1 MQSSKNVEEH
11 PNSEKALIMSVQF
24 GRWNF
29 DGEPTSSDHL
39 EKLES
44 VIAPYGPDGGSQYS
58 RSGVTILYRAFH
70 TTEDSH
76 RALQPYVSASGSVMT
91 WDGRLDNRPELI
103 NQLGAKI
110 SEETSDVSI
119 AMAAYEKYGIDC
131 LTKFVGDWA
140 LSIWNPS
147 DRSLILAKDPIG
159 PRHLYYLLVGSQV
172 TWCTVLD
179 PLVILARKTFALDEE
194 YVAGWLSFLPA
205 LHLTP
210 YSGIRS
216 VSPASYVRI
225 QRDRCT
231 ATQYWDFQPEKRITY
246 RTDSEYEEHFR
257 IVFSESVRRR
267 LRSDRPV
274 LSELSGGVD
283 SASIVCMADSLIN
296 KNRAK
301 DCLLDTISYYIDG
314 ESNWNERPYFTK
326 IEEKRGRTGCH
337 IDLRSENVLAC
348 HDPRRDRFLATPG
361 SGASHKLI
369 ERQFAAC
376 LRSQGNRVVL
386 SGIGG
391 DEVTGGVPTP
401 IPELAD
407 LLATA
412 RIGTLARQLRLWS
425 LNKRKPTLHLLT
437 ETIAEFCAAGP
448 NGLPKHTSP
457 PPWLSSGF
465 LSRNRSMF
473 RTQEAR
479 FKAFGPL
486 PSFQENISTMDGL
499 RRQLSCISL
508 SADAIHEKRYPYLDR
523 DLLQFLY
530 AVPREQLVRPGQR
543 RSLMRRAL
551 VGIVPDEVLNRKRK
565 AYVSRTP
572 VRIVARECASLF
584 ETNAQMLSESW
595 GIINAQAL
603 FDAVQ
608 KARESQEFPIV
619 HLMRTFSFERW
630 LRNITACNVL

>member
-1 MQSSKNVEEH
+1 
-11 PNSEKALIMSVQF
+11 
-24 GRWNF
+24 
-29 DGEPTSSDHL
+29 
-39 EKLES
+39 
-44 VIAPYGPDGGSQYS
+44 
-58 RSGVTILYRAFH
+58 
-70 TTEDSH
+70 
-76 RALQPYVSASGSVMT
+76 
-91 WDGRLDNRPELI
+91 
-103 NQLGAKI
+103 
-110 SEETSDVSI
+110 
-119 AMAAYEKYGIDC
+119 
-131 LTKFVGDWA
+131 
-140 LSIWNPS
+140 
-147 DRSLILAKDPIG
+147 
-159 PRHLYYLLVGSQV
+159 
-172 TWCTVLD
+172 
-179 PLVILARKTFALDEE
+179 
-194 YVAGWLSFLPA
+194 
-205 LHLTP
+205 
-210 YSGIRS
+210 
-216 VSPASYVRI
+216 
-225 QRDRCT
+225 
-231 ATQYWDFQPEKRITY
+231 
-246 RTDSEYEEHFR
+246 
-257 IVFSESVRRR
+257 
-267 LRSDRPV
+267 
-274 LSELSGGVD
+274 
-283 SASIVCMADSLIN
+283 MADSLIN

-301 DCLLDTISYYIDG
+301 GCRLDTISYFIDG

-337 IDLRSENVLAC
+337 IDLRPENVLAC
-348 HDPRRDRFLATPG
+348 HDPCRDRFLATPG

-369 ERQFAAC
+369 EREFAAC
-376 LRSQGNRVVL
+376 LGSQGNRVVL

-425 LNKRKPTLHLLT
+425 LNKRKPWLHLLT

-448 NGLPKHTSP
+448 NGLAKHTSP

-465 LSRNRSMF
+465 LSRNRSIF

-479 FKAFGPL
+479 FKVFGPL
-486 PSFQENISTMDGL
+486 PSFQGNISTMDGL
-499 RRQLSCISL
+499 RRQLACISL
-508 SADAIHEKRYPYLDR
+508 SADAIHEKRYPYLDL

-530 AVPREQLVRPGQR
+530 SVPREQLVRPGQR

-572 VRIVARECASLF
+572 VRIVARECTALF

-603 FDAVQ
+603 FSAVQ

-630 LRNITACNVL
+630 LRNITARNVL